1 MSRRL
6 HSKRRKFAEV
16 GLPGATAL
24 RPATGP
30 SAAPGPAASRS
41 RSAAPTSGQT
51 RDDVAFEPSI
61 DIASAAD
68 ALVNNEFEKVTVDN
82 VTFGSTAKTKFD
94 QLNITKLQV
103 SVNGGK
109 YSSAKQLRV
118 KVGDKLKLRVTLRP
132 YRSAT
137 TKTTTLALTVPKSA
151 KGQSGSLSATGG
163 VDLAFGGDEDDIDSE
178 CLLVG
183 NCPAEEEGS
192 LDAVIKSITS
202 APRNDAVVADLTL
215 ESEEGGNRPR
225 SRPPRS

>member
-1 MSRRL
+1 M
-6 HSKRRKFAEV
+6 
-16 GLPGATAL
+16 
-24 RPATGP
+24 
-30 SAAPGPAASRS
+30 
-41 RSAAPTSGQT
+41 
-51 RDDVAFEPSI
+51 
-61 DIASAAD
+61 
-68 ALVNNEFEKVTVDN
+68 TVDN

-109 YSSAKQLRV
+109 YTSAKQLRV

-163 VDLAFGGDEDDIDSE
+163 VDLALGGDEDIDSE

-183 NCPAEEEGS
+183 DCPAEEEELLGCGDQGHH
-192 LDAVIKSITS
+192 LGTTQ
-202 APRNDAVVADLTL
+202 RRR
-215 ESEEGGNRPR
+215 GG
-225 SRPPRS
+225 